1 MARVFEVDIT
11 PEPLQRFE
19 PVVGSARLRETE
31 RIAAEARDRH
41 AGRSIWNINSTA
53 VGGGVAE
60 MLPSLLGYARGLGL
74 DARWLVIEGTAEFF
88 EITKRLHHA
97 LHGSA
102 GDGSPLDDAERAVYE
117 LVLRENAREVL
128 QLVRP
133 GDVVILHDPQTAGL
147 APHLQGIGAHLVW
160 RCHIGQDEVNEEVER
175 GWAFL
180 APYLA
185 QVGVHIFSRAAYVP
199 AASSHALVSIVAP
212 SIDPFSAKN
221 RALDAATTA
230 SILAT
235 ANLIEGATGA
245 VDVPHAPVGWRV
257 ERPADVIREGA
268 RPPADTPLIVQ
279 VSRWDPLKDPVGVM
293 QGYASLVN
301 GDAPGGAHLVLAGP
315 EVTAVTDDPESAT
328 VLESV
333 VESWRALPEG
343 ARRRI
348 HLAMLPTADLVENA
362 LIVNALQ
369 QHAAVVVQ
377 KSLHEGFG
385 LTVTEAMWKARPMVA
400 SAVGGIQDQIDH
412 EVHGLLIENASDIDA
427 FASALGRLIEEPSL
441 ASTLGDAARERVRED
456 YLAIRHLTQYA
467 TILDDLVTRAAA

>member
-1 MARVFEVDIT
+1 MAKLFEVNVT
-11 PEPLQRFE
+11 PESLQRFE
-19 PVVGSARLRETE
+19 PIVGAVRLQETE

-41 AGRSIWNINSTA
+41 AGRSTWNVNSTA

-102 GDGSPLDDAERAVYE
+102 GDGSPLDEAQRAVYE
-117 LVLRENAREVL
+117 LVLRENAREML

-147 APHLQGIGAHLVW
+147 APHLRGIGAHLIW
-160 RCHIGQDEVNEEVER
+160 RCHIGQDEVNTEVER

-199 AASSHALVSIVAP
+199 AASRHAFVAIVAP
-212 SIDPFSAKN
+212 SIDPFSPKN
-221 RALDAATTA
+221 RTLEPATSIAILEAAG
-230 SILAT
+230 
-235 ANLIEGATGA
+235 LIAGETRA
-245 VDVPHAPVGWRV
+245 VDVPHAPVTWRV
-257 ERPADVIREGA
+257 ERRADVIREGNP
-268 RPPADTPLIVQ
+268 PPADTPLIVQ

-293 QGYASLVN
+293 QGYAALVN
-301 GDAPGGAHLVLAGP
+301 GHAPGGTHLVLAGP

-333 VESWRALPEG
+333 IEAWRALPEG

-400 SAVGGIQDQIDH
+400 SAVGGIQDQIEH
-412 EVHGLLIENASDIDA
+412 GVHGLLVGDPTNIDA
-427 FASALGRLIEEPSL
+427 FSEALNRVIEDRPL
-441 ASTLGDAARERVRED
+441 ASTLGAAARERVRAD

-467 TILDDLVTRAAA
+467 QLLEHVAAKAA